1 MPPGNSEEIAR
12 CGSMNI
18 ISADKLYRSYGD
30 KVLLDCVSFGMDEGD
45 RIGLIGV
52 NGAGKSTLLKLVAG
66 VESPES
72 GAVTVGGRAVV
83 QYLPQEPVF
92 DKNAS
97 VLDQVFFGDAPVMRV
112 LRQYEEMLEVS
123 SLSPLTDEQQATLLR
138 LQSQLEAMD
147 GWQLE
152 HEAKDI
158 LTRLGV
164 TDFQAAVGALSGGQ
178 RKRIALARALIQP
191 ADLLILDEPT
201 NHIDN
206 ETVLW
211 LETILQK
218 RRGALLMVTHDRY
231 FLDRVVNRIFELDH
245 GRLYQYP
252 GNYRTFLENKLA
264 REAQERASEE
274 KRQNFLRNEIEW
286 IKRGP
291 KARGTKQK
299 ARTDRYYE
307 ILEQTPA
314 AGSGVLEWSAAAS
327 RLGNTV
333 IELENVTKAYGERV
347 LIRDFSYLVK
357 RRDRIGVVGPN
368 GSGKSTLLKLLAG
381 IETPDRGSVVIGATV
396 KIGYFSQEHEEL
408 SGSQRVIEYIREMAH
423 YVETAD
429 GQSISAAQ
437 MLERFLFPSSV
448 QWTPIAKL
456 SGGEKRRL
464 ALLRMLMSGPNVLL
478 LDELTNDLDIPTLS
492 VLESYLDDFPG
503 AVIVVSHDRYFLDRV
518 VENVFAFE
526 GDGKISRY
534 LGDFSDYSAQSAT
547 ASMAPASPREPSSSA
562 QLGRSVEERGAP
574 AQKRTPFKL
583 TFREQK
589 EYEEIEDRIAEAE
602 QSRREIAEQMERAG
616 GDYGRVQALFADQQ
630 AVEARLN
637 ELLERWTYLS
647 ERVEEIEQSRSTQ

>member
-1 MPPGNSEEIAR
+1 MSIL
-12 CGSMNI
+12 
-18 ISADKLYRSYGD
+18 SADKLCKSYGD
-30 KVLLDCVSFGMDEGD
+30 KVLLDGVSFGMDEGD

-66 VESPES
+66 VEWTES
-72 GAVTVGGRAVV
+72 GTVTLGGSVNV
-83 QYLPQEPVF
+83 QYLPQEPDF
-92 DKNAS
+92 DQTAT
-97 VLDQVFFGDAPVMRV
+97 VLDQVFYGDAPVMRV

-123 SLSPLTDEQQATLLR
+123 SQSPLTGEQQARLLR

-152 HEAKDI
+152 HEAKGI

-164 TDFQAAVGALSGGQ
+164 TDFQATVGALSGGQ

-191 ADLLILDEPT
+191 SDLLILDEPT

-211 LETILQK
+211 LETLLQK
-218 RRGALLMVTHDRY
+218 RKGALFMVTHDRY
-231 FLDRVVNRIFELDH
+231 FLDRVVNRIFELDR
-245 GRLYQYP
+245 GKLYQHP
-252 GNYRTFLENKLA
+252 GNYQAFLEGKLA

-299 ARTDRYYE
+299 ARTDRYYD
-307 ILEQTPA
+307 ILEQTPVA
-314 AGSGVLEWSAAAS
+314 ESGVMEWSGAAS

-333 IELENVTKAYGERV
+333 IELERVTKTYGERV

-357 RRDRIGVVGPN
+357 RRDRIGIVGPN

-381 IETPDRGSVVIGATV
+381 MDTPDRGSVIIGATA
-396 KIGYFSQEHEEL
+396 KIGYFSQEHEEMN
-408 SGSQRVIEYIREMAH
+408 GSQRVIEYIREVAH

-437 MLERFLFPSSV
+437 MLERFLFPGSV
-448 QWTPIAKL
+448 QWTPIGRL

-464 ALLRMLMSGPNVLL
+464 ALLRMLMSAPNVLL

-526 GDGKISRY
+526 GEGVISRF
-534 LGDFSDYSAQSAT
+534 LGNFSDYSTQSAAAST
-547 ASMAPASPREPSSSA
+547 APSPQGEPREPREPRSFA
-562 QLGRSVEERGAP
+562 QREECVEERGAP
-574 AQKRTPFKL
+574 SQKRTPLKL
-583 TFREQK
+583 TFKEQK

-616 GDYGRVQALFADQQ
+616 GDYERVQALFADQQ
-630 AVEARLN
+630 AVETRLN

-647 ERVEEIEQSRSTQ
+647 ERVEEIEQNRSTR

>member
-1 MPPGNSEEIAR
+1 
-12 CGSMNI
+12 MNI

-66 VESPES
+66 IESPES

-92 DKNAS
+92 DKDAS
-97 VLDQVFFGDAPVMRV
+97 VLDQVFYGDTPVMRV

-123 SLSPLTDEQQATLLR
+123 SQSPLTGEQQATLLR

-264 REAQERASEE
+264 REAQEKASEE

-333 IELENVTKAYGERV
+333 IDLEDVTKAYGERV

-408 SGSQRVIEYIREMAH
+408 GGSQRVIEYIREMAH

-464 ALLRMLMSGPNVLL
+464 ALLRILMSGPNVLL

-534 LGDFSDYSAQSAT
+534 PGDFSDYSAQFAT
-547 ASMAPASPREPSSSA
+547 VSMAPSPPREPGASA
-562 QLGRSVEERGAP
+562 QRGRNVEERGAP
-574 AQKRTPFKL
+574 AQKRTSFKL

>member
-1 MPPGNSEEIAR
+1 
-12 CGSMNI
+12 MNI

-92 DKNAS
+92 DKDAS
-97 VLDQVFFGDAPVMRV
+97 VLDQVFYGDAPVMRV

-123 SLSPLTDEQQATLLR
+123 SQSPLTGEQQARLLR

-152 HEAKDI
+152 HEAKGI

-211 LETILQK
+211 LETLLQK
-218 RRGALLMVTHDRY
+218 RKGALLMVTHDRY
-231 FLDRVVNRIFELDH
+231 FLDRVVNRIFELDR

-252 GNYRTFLENKLA
+252 GNYRAFLENKLA
-264 REAQERASEE
+264 REAQEMASEE

-333 IELENVTKAYGERV
+333 IELEDVTKAYGERV

-357 RRDRIGVVGPN
+357 KRDRIGVVGPN

-396 KIGYFSQEHEEL
+396 KVGYFSQEHEEL
-408 SGSQRVIEYIREMAH
+408 GGNQRVIEYIREMAH

-534 LGDFSDYSAQSAT
+534 LGDFSDYSARLAT
-547 ASMAPASPREPSSSA
+547 ASTAPAPPLEPRETSASA
-562 QLGRSVEERGAP
+562 QLGRGEEERGAP
-574 AQKRTPFKL
+574 LQKRTPFKL

-602 QSRREIAEQMERAG
+602 QSRLEIAEQMERAG
-616 GDYGRVQALFADQQ
+616 GDYERVQALFADQQ

-647 ERVEEIEQSRSTQ
+647 ERVEEIEQSRSTR